1 MEYIIDEKNGKEPEE
16 YVKELLSPEP
26 LGTIEELSEV
36 IKPLPRYVGPG
47 LWLSILK

>member
-1 MEYIIDEKNGKEPEE
+1 MEYIIDIENGKDTEE

-26 LGTIEELSEV
+26 LGTIEELSDI